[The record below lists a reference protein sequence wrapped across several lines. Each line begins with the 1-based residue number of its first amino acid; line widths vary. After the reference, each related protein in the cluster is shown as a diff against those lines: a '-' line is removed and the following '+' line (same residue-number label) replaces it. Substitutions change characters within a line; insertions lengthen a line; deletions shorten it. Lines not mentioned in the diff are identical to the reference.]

1 MNSCVRDVFS
11 VQHDSGDFLKS
22 VHMTCREDAGSG
34 FSQSAEFHILLWT
47 GTKRSYYLHPS
58 VSAKLGSGK
67 KRSVHQLQ
75 LRQRGGSV
83 FGWISFSSHFLLL
96 PPSLTMN
103 LLVLRD
109 PSRSK
114 QAVTSASSLKRKG
127 CQNLN
132 IYSMQCETKILV
144 LLVSLFWGLFIAVP
158 CVFLGVVQQNKT
170 SPKQKAL
177 LGLRFSSPSA
187 SCSAYSTCMFL
198 CLS

>member
-1 MNSCVRDVFS
+1 M
-11 VQHDSGDFLKS
+11 
-22 VHMTCREDAGSG
+22 
-34 FSQSAEFHILLWT
+34 FSQCNMTQEIFWKVCTWHAEKMQAQALVKVLNFTFCCGRGLNGVTTFTHLFLPSWEVERSA
-47 GTKRSYYLHPS
+47 PC
-58 VSAKLGSGK
+58 
-67 KRSVHQLQ
+67 
-75 LRQRGGSV
+75 
-83 FGWISFSSHFLLL
+83 ISFSSGRGEGASLVDQLFLSHFLLL

-187 SCSAYSTCMFL
+187 SCSAYSMCMFL